1 MRIAIIAAMQKELD
15 LILSQLGEYTE
26 SSLGNATV
34 FLGNEG
40 KNEFVV
46 SSCGI
51 GKINAALQTQTI
63 IDEFHPDLVINTGVA
78 GGLDPVMAI
87 GSVLVADTVAYHDVW
102 CGPGTVIGC
111 ADGCPLFFK
120 PSPDGMKLMEEIAD
134 DSDLDIKFG
143 LLCSGDRF
151 ISLPEEVEL
160 IKKSFPEALGCDMES
175 AAIAHT
181 CFRNN
186 VPFMII
192 RVMSDMPG
200 GGDNIS
206 EYKNFWSDA
215 PARTFQV
222 LTFLISKL

>member
-1 MRIAIIAAMQKELD
+1 MRIAIIVAMQKELD
-15 LILSQLGEYTE
+15 LILSQLGEYE
-26 SSLGNATV
+26 ENSFGNAKV
-34 FLGNEG
+34 FLGKEG
-40 KNEFVV
+40 KNEYVV

-51 GKINAALQTQTI
+51 GKINAALQTQNI
-63 IDEFHPDLVINTGVA
+63 IDEFHPDLIINTGVA
-78 GGLDPVMAI
+78 GGLDPAMAI
-87 GSVLVADTVAYHDVW
+87 GSVLVADSVAYHDVW
-102 CGPGTVIGC
+102 CGPSTVVGR
-111 ADGCPLFFK
+111 ADGCPLFFT
-120 PSPDGMKLMEEIAD
+120 PSPDGMKLMEDIAD

-151 ISLPEEVEL
+151 ISLPEEVAQ

-206 EYKNFWSDA
+206 EYENFWSDA